1 MKNPVISILWV
12 CLLFNALP
20 LYGDLITVKTNSS
33 RYGHVLYNSNNRQ
46 FTVTSTTNGKPDAP
60 YLIPREQ
67 VASVDFNS
75 EENNPSEPGTHD
87 EFGNFKK
94 LSASQLNQLRAELG
108 RITLN
113 SGTEMITY
121 SDKLKKT
128 TGTDQQPCHLDDINA
143 DTVYYRVEKAN
154 KTSENRSAM
163 RKDVA
168 TIVIGD

>member
-1 MKNPVISILWV
+1 MKHRVISMSCL

-20 LYGDLITVKTNSS
+20 LYGDLITLKTNSS
-33 RYGHVLYNSNNRQ
+33 RYGHVLYNSNNKQ
-46 FTVTSTTNGKPDAP
+46 FTVTSTTNGKPDPP
-60 YLIPREQ
+60 YLIPRDQ

-87 EFGNFKK
+87 KFGSFRK
-94 LSASQLNQLRAELG
+94 LSTAQVNQLNAVMDRMP
-108 RITLN
+108 LN
-113 SGTEMITY
+113 SETEKIAY

-128 TGTDQQPCHLDDINA
+128 NSPDQQACHLDDINA
-143 DTVYYRVEKAN
+143 GTVYYRVEKAD
-154 KTSENRSAM
+154 KTGENRSAM